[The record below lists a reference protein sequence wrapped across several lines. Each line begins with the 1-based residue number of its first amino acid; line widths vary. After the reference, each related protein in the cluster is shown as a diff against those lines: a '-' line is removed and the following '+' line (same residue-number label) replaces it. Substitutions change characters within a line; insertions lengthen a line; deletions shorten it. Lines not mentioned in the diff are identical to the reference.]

1 MRGGSAANTQSRLV
15 WKQAGLTFLK
25 SGVYY
30 IYLFRLWPEFYL
42 ENNTIHMAL
51 FDLKSLNS
59 ALDELQAERGISR
72 ESVIDALATA
82 LAAAYRREYGKRGQ
96 IIRATFNP
104 ETGDMEF
111 RQAKIVVDTTLV
123 RMEDEEPTAPP
134 AGGEDHRSRF
144 NPEQHIMIE
153 DARRIK
159 RDAQLDEEISFPLE
173 AQEDFGRIAAQA
185 AKQVIMQ
192 KVREAERASIISEY
206 GEKEGDIVTGHVQRF
221 ERGNLFVDLGR
232 ATAILPYDEQ
242 IPGERYR
249 QGERVRAL
257 LLRVDEGVRGTFIR
271 LSRSH
276 PRFLTKLFE
285 TEVPEMANGVVEV
298 KGIVREPGSRA
309 KIAVFSNDDHVDPVG
324 ALVGQR
330 GVRVAVVTSELG
342 GEKIDVVEWSEK
354 PEEFVKEALK
364 PAQVLDIELD
374 EDENRATV
382 KVAEDQ
388 QSLAIGRGGQNVRL
402 AARLTGWKIDIRS
415 AGGEQ
420 VAGTEEGGVKTEVQ
434 PTDVENVSAKEDTFE
449 EAKKD
454 IAGDD
459 DEAKDTGEENLDPVA
474 QDRDIASEKVEEQ
487 QEETD
492 ETKEKDAE

>member
-1 MRGGSAANTQSRLV
+1 
-15 WKQAGLTFLK
+15 
-25 SGVYY
+25 
-30 IYLFRLWPEFYL
+30 
-42 ENNTIHMAL
+42 MAL

-59 ALDELQAERGISR
+59 ALEELQQERGISR
-72 ESVIDALATA
+72 ESVVDALATA

-111 RQAKIVVDTTLV
+111 RQAKIVVDNTLV
-123 RMEDEEPTAPP
+123 RGEGEE
-134 AGGEDHRSRF
+134 AGDDDHRSRF

-173 AQEDFGRIAAQA
+173 AREDFGRIAAQA

-206 GEKEGDIVTGHVQRF
+206 GQREGEIVTGHVQRF
-221 ERGNLFVDLGR
+221 ERGNLYVDLGR

-285 TEVPEMANGVVEV
+285 IEVPEMANGIVEV

-342 GEKIDVVEWSEK
+342 GEKIDVVEWSASAGDY
-354 PEEFVKEALK
+354 VKESLK
-364 PAQVLDIELD
+364 PAQILSIELN
-374 EDENRATV
+374 EEENRATV
-382 KVAEDQ
+382 QVAEDQ

-415 AGGEQ
+415 AGGGE
-420 VAGTEEGGVKTEVQ
+420 VAGSDGAKAQEVQ
-434 PTDVENVSAKEDTFE
+434 STDVEDISQKESAFE
-449 EAKKD
+449 ETEKEMSVGETEAESVV
-454 IAGDD
+454 
-459 DEAKDTGEENLDPVA
+459 DEKSVDPIA

-487 QEETD
+487 QEEVPTD
-492 ETKEKDAE
+492 KEKDAE

>member
-1 MRGGSAANTQSRLV
+1 
-15 WKQAGLTFLK
+15 
-25 SGVYY
+25 
-30 IYLFRLWPEFYL
+30 
-42 ENNTIHMAL
+42 MAL
-51 FDLKSLNS
+51 FDLKSLNA
-59 ALDELQAERGISR
+59 ALEELQQERGISR
-72 ESVIDALATA
+72 ESVVDALATA

-104 ETGDMEF
+104 ETGDLEF
-111 RQAKIVVDTTLV
+111 RQAKIVVDATLV
-123 RMEDEEPTAPP
+123 RQEGEEAT
-134 AGGEDHRSRF
+134 GDDDHRSRF

-159 RDAQLDEEISFPLE
+159 RDAQLDEEVSFPLE
-173 AQEDFGRIAAQA
+173 AREDFGRIAAQA

-192 KVREAERASIISEY
+192 KVREAERASIIEEY
-206 GEKEGDIVTGHVQRF
+206 GEREGEIVTGHVQRF

-285 TEVPEMANGVVEV
+285 TEVPEMASGIVEV

-309 KIAVFSNDDHVDPVG
+309 KIAVHSKDDHVDPVG

-342 GEKIDVVEWSEK
+342 GEKIDVVEWSEDAGD
-354 PEEFVKEALK
+354 FVKEALK
-364 PAQVLDIELD
+364 PAQVIGIELN

-382 KVAEDQ
+382 SVAEDQ

-415 AGGEQ
+415 MGGEQ
-420 VAGTEEGGVKTEVQ
+420 IATEQGTTPQEVQ
-434 PTDVENVSAKEDTFE
+434 PTDVEDISEKESAFDETKKEMMDE
-449 EAKKD
+449 DKPDLDAKN
-454 IAGDD
+454 A
-459 DEAKDTGEENLDPVA
+459 EPLA
-474 QDRDIASEKVEEQ
+474 QDRDIENEKLEEQ
-487 QEETD
+487 QEEPV
-492 ETKEKDAE
+492 EKEKDAE

>member
-1 MRGGSAANTQSRLV
+1 
-15 WKQAGLTFLK
+15 
-25 SGVYY
+25 
-30 IYLFRLWPEFYL
+30 
-42 ENNTIHMAL
+42 MAL

-72 ESVIDALATA
+72 DSVIDAIATA

-96 IIRATFNP
+96 IIRSTFNP
-104 ETGDMEF
+104 ETGDLEF
-111 RQAKIVVDTTLV
+111 RQAKIVVDNTLV
-123 RMEDEEPTAPP
+123 KTPEEVENENDASSE
-134 AGGEDHRSRF
+134 ASAKEDHRSRF

-173 AQEDFGRIAAQA
+173 SQEDFGRIAAQA

-192 KVREAERASIISEY
+192 KVREAERASIIQEY
-206 GEKEGDIVTGHVQRF
+206 GEREGEIVTGHVQRF
-221 ERGNLFVDLGR
+221 ERGNLFIDLGR

-276 PRFLTKLFE
+276 PKFLTKLFE
-285 TEVPEMANGVVEV
+285 AEVPEMAQGIVEV

-342 GEKIDVVEWSEK
+342 GEKIDVVEWSENAGDY
-354 PEEFVKEALK
+354 VKEALK
-364 PAQVLDIELD
+364 PAQVLGIELF
-374 EDENRATV
+374 ENENRAV
-382 KVAEDQ
+382 VQVAEDQ

-415 AGGEQ
+415 MGGEVVSEDGAAPQ
-420 VAGTEEGGVKTEVQ
+420 EAQ
-434 PTDVENVSAKEDTFE
+434 PTDVENVSAKEDAFE
-449 EAKKD
+449 ETKTD
-454 IAGDD
+454 IAAEDKAD
-459 DEAKDTGEENLDPVA
+459 GEENLEPVA
-474 QDRDIASEKVEEQ
+474 QDRDVADEKVEEEQ
-487 QEETD
+487 GETD
-492 ETKEKDAE
+492 ESKEKDAA

>member
-1 MRGGSAANTQSRLV
+1 MSL
-15 WKQAGLTFLK
+15 L
-25 SGVYY
+25 
-30 IYLFRLWPEFYL
+30 
-42 ENNTIHMAL
+42 
-51 FDLKSLNS
+51 DLKTLNS
-59 ALDELQAERGISR
+59 ALDELQQERGISR
-72 ESVIDALATA
+72 ESVIEALGTA

-111 RQAKIVVDTTLV
+111 RQAKIVVDKTLV
-123 RMEDEEPTAPP
+123 RTGDEEEAVGDVSSE
-134 AGGEDHRSRF
+134 ALAKEDHRSRF
-144 NPEQHIMIE
+144 NPEQHIMLE

-159 RDAQLDEEISFPLE
+159 KDAQIDEEISFPLE
-173 AQEDFGRIAAQA
+173 TREDFGRIAAQA

-192 KVREAERASIISEY
+192 KVREAERASIIAEY
-206 GEKEGDIVTGHVQRF
+206 GEREGEIVTGHVQRF
-221 ERGNLFVDLGR
+221 ERGNLYIDLGR
-232 ATAILPYDEQ
+232 ATAILPYEEQ

-257 LLRVDEGVRGTFIR
+257 LLHVDEGVRGTFIR

-276 PRFLTKLFE
+276 PRFLVKLFE
-285 TEVPEMANGVVEV
+285 TEVPEMASGIVEV
-298 KGIVREPGSRA
+298 KAIVREPGSRA
-309 KIAVFSNDDHVDPVG
+309 KIAVFSKDDHVDPVG

-354 PEEFVKEALK
+354 PAEFVQESLK
-364 PAQVLDIELD
+364 PAQVLEIELF
-374 EDENRATV
+374 EDEARAVV

-420 VAGTEEGGVKTEVQ
+420 VAE
-434 PTDVENVSAKEDTFE
+434 
-449 EAKKD
+449 
-454 IAGDD
+454 
-459 DEAKDTGEENLDPVA
+459 
-474 QDRDIASEKVEEQ
+474 SEKVADTEKIVSDLPAEASAQAGTTEEKPA
-487 QEETD
+487 EPE
-492 ETKEKDAE
+492 KEKGAE

>member
-1 MRGGSAANTQSRLV
+1 
-15 WKQAGLTFLK
+15 
-25 SGVYY
+25 
-30 IYLFRLWPEFYL
+30 
-42 ENNTIHMAL
+42 MAL
-51 FDLKSLNS
+51 FDLKTLNS
-59 ALDELQAERGISR
+59 ALEELQTERGISR
-72 ESVIDALATA
+72 DSVIDALATA

-104 ETGDMEF
+104 QSGDMEF
-111 RQAKIVVDTTLV
+111 RQAKIVVDKSLV
-123 RMEDEEPTAPP
+123 RAVDEDENKTAEETSSP
-134 AGGEDHRSRF
+134 ETSQSDDHRSRF
-144 NPEQHIMIE
+144 NPEQHIMLE

-173 AQEDFGRIAAQA
+173 AREDFGRIAAQA

-192 KVREAERASIISEY
+192 KVREAERASIIEEY
-206 GEKEGDIVTGHVQRF
+206 GEREGQIVTGHVQRF

-285 TEVPEMANGVVEV
+285 AEVPEMASGIVEV

-309 KIAVFSNDDHVDPVG
+309 KIAVHSTDEHVDPVG

-342 GEKIDVVEWSEK
+342 GEKIDVVEWSETAADY
-354 PEEFVKEALK
+354 VKEALK
-364 PAQVLDIELD
+364 PAQVLSIELT

-382 KVAEDQ
+382 QVAEDQ

-415 AGGEQ
+415 VGGDQ
-420 VAGTEEGGVKTEVQ
+420 IAATDGTRNAEVQ
-434 PTDVENVSAKEDTFE
+434 NLDVENIEGQPASAESFGEAKEDAFE

-454 IAGDD
+454 ISGDD
-459 DEAKDTGEENLDPVA
+459 DEAADTGEANLDPQP
-474 QDRDIASEKVEEQ
+474 QDRDIAPEAPEEQ
-487 QEETD
+487 PEENI
-492 ETKEKDAE
+492 EKEVDAA

>member
-1 MRGGSAANTQSRLV
+1 
-15 WKQAGLTFLK
+15 
-25 SGVYY
+25 
-30 IYLFRLWPEFYL
+30 
-42 ENNTIHMAL
+42 MAL
-51 FDLKSLNS
+51 FDLKTLNS
-59 ALDELQAERGISR
+59 ALEELQTERGISR

-96 IIRATFNP
+96 IIRATFNA

-111 RQAKIVVDTTLV
+111 RQAKIVVDATLV
-123 RMEDEEPTAPP
+123 RQEGEDAT
-134 AGGEDHRSRF
+134 GDEDHRSRF
-144 NPEQHIMIE
+144 NPEQHIMIA
-153 DARRIK
+153 DAQRIK

-173 AQEDFGRIAAQA
+173 TQEDFGRIAAQA

-192 KVREAERASIISEY
+192 KVREAERASIIEEY
-206 GEKEGDIVTGHVQRF
+206 GEREGEIVTGHVQRF
-221 ERGNLFVDLGR
+221 ERGNLYVDLGR

-276 PRFLTKLFE
+276 PRFLAKLFE
-285 TEVPEMANGVVEV
+285 TEVPEMAQGIVEA

-309 KIAVFSNDDHVDPVG
+309 KIAVHSSDEHVDPVG

-342 GEKIDVVEWSEK
+342 GEKIDVVEWSENAGD
-354 PEEFVKEALK
+354 FVKEALK
-364 PAQVLDIELD
+364 PAQVHDIELF
-374 EDENRATV
+374 ESENRAIVT
-382 KVAEDQ
+382 VAEDQ

-415 AGGEQ
+415 TGGSTVESEDGSAQ
-420 VAGTEEGGVKTEVQ
+420 PETQ
-434 PTDVENVSAKEDTFE
+434 PTDVENVSATEDTFA

-454 IAGDD
+454 VAGDD
-459 DEAKDTGEENLDPVA
+459 DEAKDTGEENLEPVA
-474 QDRDIASEKVEEQ
+474 QDRDVADEKVEEQ
-487 QEETD
+487 QEETTED
-492 ETKEKDAE
+492 KEKDAE

>member
-1 MRGGSAANTQSRLV
+1 MFRHQPE
-15 WKQAGLTFLK
+15 FLLLK
-25 SGVYY
+25 TKN
-30 IYLFRLWPEFYL
+30 FRLK
-42 ENNTIHMAL
+42 TMSL
-51 FDLKSLNS
+51 FDLKTLNS
-59 ALDELQAERGISR
+59 ALDELQEERGISR
-72 ESVIDALATA
+72 ESVVDALATA

-96 IIRATFNP
+96 IIRASFNP

-111 RQAKIVVDTTLV
+111 RQAKIVVDETLV
-123 RMEDEEPTAPP
+123 RKEDEEPK
-134 AGGEDHRSRF
+134 EDDHRSRF

-159 RDAQLDEEISFPLE
+159 KDAQLDEEISFPLE
-173 AQEDFGRIAAQA
+173 AREDFGRIAAQA

-192 KVREAERASIISEY
+192 KVREAERASIIEEY
-206 GEKEGDIVTGHVQRF
+206 GEREGEIVTGHVQRF
-221 ERGNLFVDLGR
+221 ERGNLYVDLGR

-276 PRFLTKLFE
+276 PRFLVKLFE
-285 TEVPEMANGVVEV
+285 TEVPEMASGVVEV

-309 KIAVFSNDDHVDPVG
+309 KIAVFSHDDHVDPVG

-354 PEEFVKEALK
+354 PAEFVQEALK
-364 PAQVLDIELD
+364 PAQVLSIELL
-374 EDENRATV
+374 EDENRAIV
-382 KVAEDQ
+382 QVAEDQ

-415 AGGEQ
+415 AGG
-420 VAGTEEGGVKTEVQ
+420 TEIASTDGEKVSEKETAETE
-434 PTDVENVSAKEDTFE
+434 
-449 EAKKD
+449 
-454 IAGDD
+454 
-459 DEAKDTGEENLDPVA
+459 
-474 QDRDIASEKVEEQ
+474 SEKVSEKEQKEPEEKTEEK
-487 QEETD
+487 QEKPIE
-492 ETKEKDAE
+492 KEKSTE

>member
-1 MRGGSAANTQSRLV
+1 
-15 WKQAGLTFLK
+15 
-25 SGVYY
+25 
-30 IYLFRLWPEFYL
+30 
-42 ENNTIHMAL
+42 MAL

-59 ALDELQAERGISR
+59 ALEELQQERGVSR
-72 ESVIDALATA
+72 ESVIEALETA

-104 ETGDMEF
+104 QTGEIEF
-111 RQAKIVVDTTLV
+111 RQAKIVVDKTLV
-123 RMEDEEPTAPP
+123 RTLDEEEDLSSDLP
-134 AGGEDHRSRF
+134 AKASASAGALAKEDDHRSRF
-144 NPEQHIMIE
+144 NPEQHIMLE

-159 RDAQLDEEISFPLE
+159 KDAQLDEEISFPLE
-173 AQEDFGRIAAQA
+173 RREDSGGIAAQA

-192 KVREAERASIISEY
+192 KIREAERASIISEY
-206 GEKEGDIVTGHVQRF
+206 GQREGEIVTGHVQRF

-285 TEVPEMANGVVEV
+285 VEVPEMASGIVEV

-309 KIAVFSNDDHVDPVG
+309 KIAVKSSDEHVDPVG

-342 GEKIDVVEWSEK
+342 GEKIDVVEWSED
-354 PEEFVKEALK
+354 PAEYVKEALK
-364 PAQVLDIELD
+364 PAHVLGIELF
-374 EDENRATV
+374 EEESRAV
-382 KVAEDQ
+382 VQVAEDQ

-415 AGGEQ
+415 TAGEQ
-420 VAGTEEGGVKTEVQ
+420 VAGTEEGGAEVELKEEE
-434 PTDVENVSAKEDTFE
+434 PPSAFE
-449 EAKKD
+449 ETKKEMSED
-454 IAGDD
+454 AL
-459 DEAKDTGEENLDPVA
+459 AEEPEKVPSE
-474 QDRDIASEKVEEQ
+474 DRD
-487 QEETD
+487 T
-492 ETKEKDAE
+492 AEGTPDVNGEREIEPPAK

>member
-1 MRGGSAANTQSRLV
+1 
-15 WKQAGLTFLK
+15 
-25 SGVYY
+25 
-30 IYLFRLWPEFYL
+30 
-42 ENNTIHMAL
+42 MAL

-59 ALDELQAERGISR
+59 ALDELQQERGISR
-72 ESVIDALATA
+72 DSVVDALATA

-96 IIRATFNP
+96 IVRATFDP
-104 ETGDMEF
+104 QTGDMEF
-111 RQAKIVVDTTLV
+111 RQAKIVVDESLV
-123 RMEDEEPTAPP
+123 RKEGEEAADEN
-134 AGGEDHRSRF
+134 DQRSRF

-173 AQEDFGRIAAQA
+173 THEDFGRIAAQA

-206 GEKEGDIVTGHVQRF
+206 GEREGDIVTGHVQRF
-221 ERGNLFVDLGR
+221 ERGNLYVDLGR

-276 PRFLTKLFE
+276 PRFLAKLFE
-285 TEVPEMANGVVEV
+285 AEVPEIASGVVEV

-309 KIAVFSNDDHVDPVG
+309 KIAVFSNDEHVDPVG

-342 GEKIDVVEWSEK
+342 GEKIDVVEWSENAG
-354 PEEFVKEALK
+354 EYVKEALK
-364 PAQVLDIELD
+364 PARIVDIELI
-374 EDENRATV
+374 EEENRAVVTV
-382 KVAEDQ
+382 DADQ

-415 AGGEQ
+415 TGG
-420 VAGTEEGGVKTEVQ
+420 
-434 PTDVENVSAKEDTFE
+434 DVTPGADPE
-449 EAKKD
+449 EASAYD
-454 IAGDD
+454 ETMQEMGAADETTGAGD
-459 DEAKDTGEENLDPVA
+459 ENTDPQP
-474 QDRDIASEKVEEQ
+474 QDRDIADEAVNA
-487 QEETD
+487 ETD
-492 ETKEKDAE
+492 QDASEEPAEVAIEEPASDDATEKDE